1 MNVHSKQNNNLSWNI
16 PKLHGNTRFKMFSI
30 FIKIEKSVISF
41 RKLSQTI
48 YQRFQR
54 RRSPIHVTDKDPIV
68 HPLRRVMENSIWRR
82 WGLPMIKSLIFLPIK
97 IILEGFLS
105 ILLVKPYLFT
115 HPNPTNVVISWT
127 IGWPASTVFLHC
139 MVWFAN

>member
-1 MNVHSKQNNNLSWNI
+1 MWSFFIRLININLFNYLLNYIPMLFYEWIMNLNVPSKQNNNLSWNI
-16 PKLHGNTRFKMFSI
+16 QKLHGNTRFNMFSI

-82 WGLPMIKSLIFLPIK
+82 WGLPMKKSHPV
-97 IILEGFLS
+97 LEINFHR
-105 ILLVKPYLFT
+105 LLFWLLKPDLFT
-115 HPNPTNVVISWT
+115 N
-127 IGWPASTVFLHC
+127 
-139 MVWFAN
+139 

>member
-1 MNVHSKQNNNLSWNI
+1 MFNYLLNYIPMYVYMNKYWIINVHSKQNNNLSWNI
-16 PKLHGNTRFKMFSI
+16 PKRHGNTRLEMFSI

-82 WGLPMIKSLIFLPIK
+82 WGLLPPKKSYSSPLANIQFWKLMFINFHRLLP
-97 IILEGFLS
+97 S
-105 ILLVKPYLFT
+105 LFT
-115 HPNPTNVVISWT
+115 H
-127 IGWPASTVFLHC
+127 
-139 MVWFAN
+139 